1 MLYVQNFNC
10 AFVSVIGEVKTIEK
24 LTESNL
30 EEGAHFQNSA
40 VLFLV
45 NLVHISI
52 YIYLRTYLGVCFY
65 RAVKTI

>member
-52 YIYLRTYLGVCFY
+52 HI
-65 RAVKTI
+65 

>member
-30 EEGAHFQNSA
+30 EEGAHFQNSV

-52 YIYLRTYLGVCFY
+52 HI
-65 RAVKTI
+65 

>member
-30 EEGAHFQNSA
+30 EEGAHFQNS
-40 VLFLV
+40 VLLLV
-45 NLVHISI
+45 NLATL
-52 YIYLRTYLGVCFY
+52 YLNLLSLFTFQLF
-65 RAVKTI
+65 

>member
-30 EEGAHFQNSA
+30 EEGAHFQNS
-40 VLFLV
+40 VLLLV
-45 NLVHISI
+45 NLAN
-52 YIYLRTYLGVCFY
+52 YLNLLSLFTFQLF
-65 RAVKTI
+65 